1 MDGQKLYQMN
11 VLGGLCDD
19 EGLGTFVVTGYAK
32 VIDGRMYIQSG
43 SAFLENDGSW
53 FGTLAEARKASAGK
67 IESIGRKILAQAERF
82 RQG

>member
-11 VLGGLCDD
+11 VTTGLCGD
-19 EGLGTFVVTGYAK
+19 EGLATYVLTGHAK
-32 VIDGRMYIQSG
+32 VIDGVMSIHAG
-43 SAFLENDGSW
+43 SMFLENDGSW
-53 FGTLAEARKASAGK
+53 FETLAQARKASAGK